1 MVRFFVALIF
11 AGFAATESE
20 AQVASSTPASSAT
33 SSAAPQTTPATATAT
48 TAGRF
53 EQLRK
58 AFEQLSSEQQ
68 ERILQNFHRWQDL
81 SQDEKEVLRQRE
93 RVQRQK
99 QEASINEAYQK
110 SGLQLSD
117 EQRTQFRKRYLQERR
132 RLEEQLAHDNQEKR
146 QAGNAAIIEM
156 LKKEFSNLKPPV
168 SAAAH

>member
-1 MVRFFVALIF
+1 MVGFFVALIL
-11 AGFAATESE
+11 AGFAVAESQ
-20 AQVASSTPASSAT
+20 AQVASSSPTSSAT
-33 SSAAPQTTPATATAT
+33 SAAPQTTPATATA
-48 TAGRF
+48 AGRF
-53 EQLRK
+53 ELLRK
-58 AFEQLSSEQQ
+58 VFEQLSTEQQ

-99 QEASINEAYQK
+99 QDASINEAYQK

-117 EQRTQFRKRYLQERR
+117 EQRAQFRKRYLQERR
-132 RLEEQLAHDNQEKR
+132 RLEEQLARDNQEKR

-156 LKKEFSNLKPPV
+156 LKKEFSNSKPPV